1 MTFDK
6 LSIEGDLPINKQNII
21 YFSCDPKYWA
31 EYGQYLAKS
40 TLHFNHHQVHVHVHL
55 IYEQDEHNPK
65 DYISDPGIT
74 YTFER
79 HPKDF
84 YDQFRLDTKN
94 SLFGR
99 GMEICN
105 TRQHDEFKQKIY
117 WSSRRFMIMDKLF
130 DTHQHV
136 LQLDADGLCRVT
148 FALHHYQRITKTPS
162 AMRKP
167 KDRFSAIVM

>member
-6 LSIEGDLPINKQNII
+6 LPLEGDLPTNKQNII

-55 IYEQDEHNPK
+55 MYEQDEHNPK
-65 DYISDPGIT
+65 NYIRDPSIT

-84 YDQFRLDTKN
+84 YDQFKLDTKIPCLVVEWRYVTLDNIVN
-94 SLFGR
+94 SNKKFIGQA
-99 GMEICN
+99 E
-105 TRQHDEFKQKIY
+105 D
-117 WSSRRFMIMDKLF
+117 S
-130 DTHQHV
+130 
-136 LQLDADGLCRVT
+136 
-148 FALHHYQRITKTPS
+148 
-162 AMRKP
+162 
-167 KDRFSAIVM
+167 

>member
-65 DYISDPGIT
+65 DYISDN
-74 YTFER
+74 
-79 HPKDF
+79 F
-84 YDQFRLDTKN
+84 YQSVKNNIQTNYNNSIQSIIGNEIINNTSYEIYSQNIDRL
-94 SLFGR
+94 
-99 GMEICN
+99 
-105 TRQHDEFKQKIY
+105 
-117 WSSRRFMIMDKLF
+117 FM
-130 DTHQHV
+130 
-136 LQLDADGLCRVT
+136 
-148 FALHHYQRITKTPS
+148 
-162 AMRKP
+162 
-167 KDRFSAIVM
+167 